1 MLFRQKLKPNCHFFN
16 TIDSLAD
23 TKKMTDSIQVEE
35 EKLKK
40 SPVKLQKL
48 SNIKTKLYESIME
61 EDFFAETVYL
71 SCPTQ

>member
-1 MLFRQKLKPNCHFFN
+1 MLFRQKLKPNWHIFN
-16 TIDSLAD
+16 SIYSLAD
-23 TKKMTDSIQVEE
+23 TKTMTDSIQVEE

-61 EDFFAETVYL
+61 EDFFA
-71 SCPTQ
+71 

>member
-1 MLFRQKLKPNCHFFN
+1 
-16 TIDSLAD
+16 
-23 TKKMTDSIQVEE
+23 MTDSIQVEE

-61 EDFFAETVYL
+61 EDFFA
-71 SCPTQ
+71 

>member
-1 MLFRQKLKPNCHFFN
+1 
-16 TIDSLAD
+16 
-23 TKKMTDSIQVEE
+23 MTDSIQVEE

-61 EDFFAETVYL
+61 EDFFETINL

>member
-1 MLFRQKLKPNCHFFN
+1 MLFRQKLKPNCHIFN
-16 TIDSLAD
+16 TIYSLAD

-61 EDFFAETVYL
+61 EDFFETINL